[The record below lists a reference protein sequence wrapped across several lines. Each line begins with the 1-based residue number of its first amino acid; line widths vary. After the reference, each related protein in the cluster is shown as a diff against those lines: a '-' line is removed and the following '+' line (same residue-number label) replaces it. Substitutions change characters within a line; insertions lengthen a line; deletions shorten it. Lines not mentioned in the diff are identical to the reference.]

1 MATEIVQAP
10 TSADRR
16 ARIAGLR
23 ESIARRALASIG
35 VTASSS
41 ILRIERTGAVLTVA
55 TKQDDAFC
63 PYAVDSFRLPIAR
76 PADPEF
82 GDDDSPRQF
91 TLVDQHGGFG
101 PGDVDGMMGD
111 ALSFAATLRGT
122 AVAA

>member
-41 ILRIERTGAVLTVA
+41 I
-55 TKQDDAFC
+55 
-63 PYAVDSFRLPIAR
+63 IAK
-76 PADPEF
+76 
-82 GDDDSPRQF
+82 
-91 TLVDQHGGFG
+91 
-101 PGDVDGMMGD
+101 
-111 ALSFAATLRGT
+111 LSMESAR
-122 AVAA
+122 